1 MARNIACLLF
11 GHRWYYLLSEVGY
24 VPLYGWPLGTR
35 CQRCGVAH
43 PSPLPPPPRPGAA
56 CRGGGAE
63 LVDQIHQ
70 IALAWEP
77 DACLLG
83 NMTAEQLARA
93 ADLLA
98 QRHPAPVPVSERLP
112 EPEDCDA
119 KGRCWL
125 LTVEDEYPQWRLHS
139 IEGAL
144 PGGTMIWVPVDSSPG
159 VMVDCF
165 YTSHWLPAHAIPI
178 PRSEND

>member
-1 MARNIACLLF
+1 VSDDELHDAFYRHSFEDFRQRLMTWQEFHAGARAAIALDRSRRAPVQPAE
-11 GHRWYYLLSEVGY
+11 GEVG
-24 VPLYGWPLGTR
+24 
-35 CQRCGVAH
+35 
-43 PSPLPPPPRPGAA
+43 
-56 CRGGGAE
+56 E

-119 KGRCWL
+119 EGRCWL
-125 LTVEDEYPQWRLHS
+125 CGKVEGDWRLLNPKNS
-139 IEGAL
+139 G
-144 PGGTMIWVPVDSSPG
+144 VPQLKY
-159 VMVDCF
+159 CF
-165 YTSHWLPAHAIPI
+165 SHWLPVHALPI
-178 PRSEND
+178 PS